1 MVTDIVVT
9 TRSRPAHLKQTIGHI
24 LDRTRSPYL
33 LHVIDDA
40 SEGVET
46 LAYLLGLYSR
56 GALANLVLR
65 GRRAGQM
72 ANLNI
77 GAWLAFSDP
86 VVLTDDDV
94 LCPDVEPDWLA
105 RGLEAMGTR
114 PKLGVLALNHPG
126 ARRRVIEKDGNV
138 TYCQYVGGTFMFVR
152 RALLRAAPLPHF
164 RDNFG
169 VTPATKRCNLARREG
184 WQVGYLT
191 DTYCYH
197 AGRESVLSN
206 QRYGG
211 RFVEPV
217 DWRTLRPPERWAR

>member
-9 TRSRPAHLKQTIGHI
+9 TRSRPEHLKRTLQHI
-24 LDRTRSPYL
+24 LDRTRSPHL

-40 SEGVET
+40 SEDDET
-46 LAYLLGLYSR
+46 LAYLLELHGQ
-56 GALANLVLR
+56 GKLANLLLR

-72 ANLNI
+72 ANLNV
-77 GAWLAFSDP
+77 GAWLTFSDP

-105 RGLEAMGTR
+105 RGLAAMAAR

-126 ARRRVIEKDGNV
+126 ARRRVVEKNGDV

-152 RALLRAAPLPHF
+152 RGVLLAAPLPHY

-169 VTPATKRCNLARREG
+169 MTPTTKRCNLTRKLG
-184 WQVGYLT
+184 WEVGYLT

-197 AGRESVLSN
+197 FGKQSVLSGHE
-206 QRYGG
+206 YGG
-211 RFVEPV
+211 RFIEPV
-217 DWRTLRPPERWAR
+217 DWKTLKPPERWAE